1 MVPVKLLNRSFALAV
16 VVVCTSFAVAGAA
29 IPRFGGTYVG
39 SSASHKTVRITV
51 SRDGRTGVLRYCGYK
66 VPIHISRDHFGAH
79 VRTAGGLVSVFR
91 ISGSWQTPRLVRGS
105 IDLDFGC
112 DGRPGPWSA
121 TLR

>member
-1 MVPVKLLNRSFALAV
+1 VSLITQPRLALVAV
-16 VVVCTSFAVAGAA
+16 CASLAVAGAA
-29 IPRFGGTYVG
+29 IPKFGGTYAG
-39 SSASHKTVRITV
+39 SSASHKSVRITV
-51 SRDGRTGVLRYCGYK
+51 SRNGKMGVLRYCGYK
-66 VPIHISRDHFGAH
+66 VPIHIVRDHFGAH

-91 ISGSWQTPRLVRGS
+91 ISGFWKTQRLVRGS